1 MKKKQAVAF
10 LLSTTMAVGGAVQ
23 AFGAASDIGGHWAQA
38 TIAKW
43 QDAGRIG
50 GYEDGT
56 FKPDRTITRAEF
68 VRLLNSATSTSFTSN
83 ASVNFSD
90 VKESD
95 WFYADVAKAVG
106 AKITSGFEDGTFRPG
121 ETVTRMQAAVFI
133 CNAKGLAANEAGAN
147 LLTDASEI
155 PAWAKGAVGAV
166 ISAGYMSG
174 YPDGS
179 FGGSKGMTRAEAVS
193 TLDRVL
199 GGGVTTPAPDNQ
211 GVSTPSTDNED
222 TTTIA
227 EAKQEGNMVWRS
239 GGGGGGSRGSSSSNG
254 GSSSSDNDSDIVTK
268 DTTINNQ
275 SDANKLKGKTVFG
288 DVTIN
293 LNSNL
298 DLENVRFKGNVKVNS
313 GTVAAAYIGD
323 DTAVAAANTT
333 KWTILLIGTTS
344 FDGNVTVVSDKAD
357 APLVEIKTLSR
368 KAISNFIARTAAR
381 IVGFTTAKV
390 QANAPVEVA
399 DGKIE
404 NVTAETGAK
413 ITVEKDAT
421 IEVVD
426 VVGDAEVTVQ
436 DGAKVDKV
444 AVTGNANAD
453 VALEGTAKVD
463 TVTVS
468 DTATAKVDVAA
479 DAEVGT
485 ITVTSTN
492 SKPATIVGD
501 GTIAKIEA
509 VNPDAVNTDG
519 AANAPKVEEIGGG
532 TTTPEDVLVTGIEI
546 TADSKEV
553 EIGGELQLTANV
565 TPSNATNK
573 GVTWSITLDASLKD
587 GDVKISTDGLLTVA
601 DSAVENAKITVTATA
616 VDGSNAKGEYE
627 VTVVKQ
633 AGKPAITGDK
643 TEVTLNGQEQTVVF
657 TPAGFATG
665 ATINWSVEP
674 EVSGVSISNGML
686 TISAATTVTENTTV
700 TVKATNTAV
709 TPNEVA
715 TTTLI
720 IKPAAESDEDK
731 AKKAVAE
738 LTIVATAATTKTEAE
753 GLIKTEAE
761 KALTAAG
768 LTGWTA
774 TPSITTTLTG
784 DAIGTTKTLEVSYQL
799 KETETADPITATGT
813 VTVAASAAEKAAID
827 ALTGLEVELAANDT
841 VDADTV
847 KGAIEAAAADLMTG
861 DLAGYNVTAELVD
874 FDAATALTAPVKVK
888 YVLTNGT
895 DNFDVVDLTV
905 TVTKAKTALTAAT
918 VALTANDTAGGL
930 TATVTP
936 SANAATEGNAIEKYV
951 VSIWAKGTT
960 DFTGTALAT
969 ADIATSEDPLTAAIP
984 VSDDIVAGTEY
995 IATVKVIAKTDN
1007 ATYTNSDVSEA
1018 SSAATAAAAPS
1029 DGGQSN

>member
-1 MKKKQAVAF
+1 MFIVRNNYYVKEEKYIMKKKQAVAF

-298 DLENVRFKGNVKVNS
+298 DLEDVRFKGNVKVNS

-390 QANAPVEVA
+390 QASAPVEVA
-399 DGKIE
+399 DGKVE

-413 ITVEKDAT
+413 ITVEKDA
-421 IEVVD
+421 EVANVA
-426 VVGDAEVTVQ
+426 VTGDARVTVQ

-519 AANAPKVEEIGGG
+519 AANAPKVEEIGG
-532 TTTPEDVLVTGIEI
+532 TTTPEKPGEEETSEI
-546 TADSKEV
+546 AKTA
-553 EIGGELQLTANV
+553 LA
-565 TPSNATNK
+565 A
-573 GVTWSITLDASLKD
+573 LK
-587 GDVKISTDGLLTVA
+587 
-601 DSAVENAKITVTATA
+601 VTAPTKDTKNGA
-616 VDGSNAKGEYE
+616 EIK
-627 VTVVKQ
+627 TT
-633 AGKPAITGDK
+633 AITGVDIAAGTWTR
-643 TEVTLNGQEQTVVF
+643 TEES
-657 TPAGFATG
+657 TG
-665 ATINWSVEP
+665 
-674 EVSGVSISNGML
+674 GD
-686 TISAATTVTENTTV
+686 NTG
-700 TVKATNTAV
+700 
-709 TPNEVA
+709 
-715 TTTLI
+715 
-720 IKPAAESDEDK
+720 SDENAGGSDSGTDQGG
-731 AKKAVAE
+731 AAPQ
-738 LTIVATAATTKTEAE
+738 AATTKTV
-753 GLIKTEAE
+753 KF
-761 KALTAAG
+761 
-768 LTGWTA
+768 
-774 TPSITTTLTG
+774 
-784 DAIGTTKTLEVSYQL
+784 
-799 KETETADPITATGT
+799 TGT
-813 VTVAASAAEKAAID
+813 VTLKPDS
-827 ALTGLEVELAANDT
+827 THT
-841 VDADTV
+841 F
-847 KGAIEAAAADLMTG
+847 AAD
-861 DLAGYNVTAELVD
+861 VAEL
-874 FDAATALTAPVKVK
+874 
-888 YVLTNGT
+888 
-895 DNFDVVDLTV
+895 
-905 TVTKAKTALTAAT
+905 
-918 VALTANDTAGGL
+918 
-930 TATVTP
+930 
-936 SANAATEGNAIEKYV
+936 TEK
-951 VSIWAKGTT
+951 
-960 DFTGTALAT
+960 DFTQTRP
-969 ADIATSEDPLTAAIP
+969 S
-984 VSDDIVAGTEY
+984 Y
-995 IATVKVIAKTDN
+995 I
-1007 ATYTNSDVSEA
+1007 NSNY
-1018 SSAATAAAAPS
+1018 
-1029 DGGQSN
+1029 QSKFMKKKQNML